1 MNSDTVVYPTN
12 VTDHLEHDPTNLL
25 SESPVI
31 GVIIAVF
38 LGILCLLTVF
48 GNAVVLHAIRTER
61 RLQTVSI
68 YSDLFLNFN
77 YMNFYWHFL
86 YSMLYY
92 DYVIILKTNLYY
104 FCDLMCCMNTEIRV
118 IQSNWELQ

>member
-1 MNSDTVVYPTN
+1 MNSDIIVHPEN
-12 VTDHLEHDPTNLL
+12 GTDHSEHDPTDLL

-31 GVIIAVF
+31 GGIIAVF

-68 YSDLFLNFN
+68 SSALFLNLN
-77 YMNFYWHFL
+77 
-86 YSMLYY
+86 
-92 DYVIILKTNLYY
+92 
-104 FCDLMCCMNTEIRV
+104 
-118 IQSNWELQ
+118 

>member
-1 MNSDTVVYPTN
+1 MNSDTVVLPTN

-68 YSDLFLNFN
+68 SSDLFLNFN
-77 YMNFYWHFL
+77 YMNF
-86 YSMLYY
+86 
-92 DYVIILKTNLYY
+92 
-104 FCDLMCCMNTEIRV
+104 
-118 IQSNWELQ
+118 

>member
-68 YSDLFLNFN
+68 SSDLFLNFN
-77 YMNFYWHFL
+77 YINFNWHFL

-92 DYVIILKTNLYY
+92 DYVIILKTNLYS
-104 FCDLMCCMNTEIRV
+104 FCDLMYCMNAEIRV
-118 IQSNWELQ
+118 IQSNWKLF